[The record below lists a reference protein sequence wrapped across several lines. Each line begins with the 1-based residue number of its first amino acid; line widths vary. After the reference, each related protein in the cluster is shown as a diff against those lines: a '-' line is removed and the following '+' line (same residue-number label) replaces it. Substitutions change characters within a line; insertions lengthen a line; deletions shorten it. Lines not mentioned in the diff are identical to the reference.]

1 MIYTPTLALPRRGGG
16 EKRIPASLVGEVGSR
31 SPFLPAEEAPSCFPS
46 PLAGEGQGEGE
57 KRRRSRSRGPKSRSG
72 LVLILLATVFSAAEV
87 SAQAIVRPA
96 AVLKGHEGWVNAVV
110 VSPEYVASGGLDG
123 VVRIHS
129 VKTGA
134 AAFSWTLPKGP
145 DGSPFVI
152 YALSFSPGG
161 RHLAVASSDGKVRI
175 VEPLSGREVVVIDD
189 PSRHPYKA
197 AYFPDGRS
205 LAVGGIDGYIRL
217 YRMEDGNKVGEVKAH
232 ADAIQAMAVSANGKT
247 VVTGGPDTLVQVFHR
262 FGDELQHAHRLIGH
276 KDTVTAVAF
285 GPEPGE
291 IVAGDKDGKVKRWNL
306 ALGTGGERPFAAQ
319 PGKPV
324 GAVAAMKGKVAVSY
338 GLGDIRLYT
347 GSRETRALKG
357 HAQPVGALGFS
368 PDGRVL
374 VSGGRDGNVMVW
386 KVGR

>member
-1 MIYTPTLALPRRGGG
+1 MGQRRG
-16 EKRIPASLVGEVGSR
+16 RVARV
-31 SPFLPAEEAPSCFPS
+31 
-46 PLAGEGQGEGE
+46 
-57 KRRRSRSRGPKSRSG
+57 RR
-72 LVLILLATVFSAAEV
+72 
-87 SAQAIVRPA
+87 VR
-96 AVLKGHEGWVNAVV
+96 
-110 VSPEYVASGGLDG
+110 GLDG

-217 YRMEDGNKVGEVKAH
+217 YRMEDGKKVGEVKAH

-247 VVTGGPDTLVQVFHR
+247 VVTGAGYAGPGFPPVWRRAPARSPADRPQGHR
-262 FGDELQHAHRLIGH
+262 
-276 KDTVTAVAF
+276 
-285 GPEPGE
+285 
-291 IVAGDKDGKVKRWNL
+291 DGGRIR
-306 ALGTGGERPFAAQ
+306 AGTGGNRGRRQGRKGE
-319 PGKPV
+319 
-324 GAVAAMKGKVAVSY
+324 AVEPCAG
-338 GLGDIRLYT
+338 
-347 GSRETRALKG
+347 
-357 HAQPVGALGFS
+357 
-368 PDGRVL
+368 DGRRKTVRRPAGKNL
-374 VSGGRDGNVMVW
+374 SARL
-386 KVGR
+386 RR

>member
-1 MIYTPTLALPRRGGG
+1 MREKPGGTLDRAESLEAGVLALLAAIL
-16 EKRIPASLVGEVGSR
+16 IPAG
-31 SPFLPAEEAPSCFPS
+31 
-46 PLAGEGQGEGE
+46 
-57 KRRRSRSRGPKSRSG
+57 
-72 LVLILLATVFSAAEV
+72 V
-87 SAQAIVRPA
+87 SAQSVLKPVF
-96 AVLKGHEGWVNAVV
+96 VLKGHEGWVNAVV
-110 VSPEYVASGGLDG
+110 VSPEHVASGGLDG

-129 VKTGA
+129 AKTGA
-134 AAFSWTLPKGP
+134 AVFSWTLPKGP
-145 DGSPFVI
+145 GKSPFVI

-189 PSRHPYKA
+189 PSRHPYKT

-217 YRMEDGNKVGEVKAH
+217 YRMEDGKKVGEVKAH
-232 ADAIQAMAVSANGKT
+232 ADAIQAMAVSADGKT

-262 FGDELQHAHRLIGH
+262 FGDEFRHAHRLIGH

-291 IVAGDKDGKVKRWNL
+291 IVSGDKDGKVKRWNL

-324 GAVAAMKGKVAVSY
+324 GAVAAMKGKAAVSF
-338 GLGDIRLYT
+338 GLGDIRLYA
-347 GSRETRALKG
+347 GSRETGALKG
-357 HAQPVGALGFS
+357 HTQPVGALGFS
-368 PDGRVL
+368 LDGRVL

>member
-1 MIYTPTLALPRRGGG
+1 MRGNPGGTLDRAESLEAGVLSLLAAIL
-16 EKRIPASLVGEVGSR
+16 IPAG
-31 SPFLPAEEAPSCFPS
+31 
-46 PLAGEGQGEGE
+46 
-57 KRRRSRSRGPKSRSG
+57 
-72 LVLILLATVFSAAEV
+72 V
-87 SAQAIVRPA
+87 SAQSVLKPVF
-96 AVLKGHEGWVNAVV
+96 VLKGHEGWVNAAV

-205 LAVGGIDGYIRL
+205 LAVGGIDGYVRL
-217 YRMEDGNKVGEVKAH
+217 YRAEDGKKIGDVKAH
-232 ADAIQAMAVSANGKT
+232 ADAIQAMAVSSDGKT
-247 VVTGGPDTLVQVFHR
+247 LVTGGPDTLVQVFHR
-262 FGDELQHAHRLIGH
+262 YGDELRHAHRLIGH

-291 IVAGDKDGKVKRWNL
+291 IVAGDRDGKVKVWNL
-306 ALGTGGERPFAAQ
+306 AMGTGGERPLATYAEM
-319 PGKPV
+319 PI
-324 GAVAAMKGKVAVSY
+324 GAIASTRRAVVVSA
-338 GLGDIRLYT
+338 GLGEIHLFT
-347 GSRETRALKG
+347 GAKETALLKG
-357 HAQPVGALGFS
+357 HRQAVTALAFS
-368 PDGRVL
+368 PDGSRL
-374 VSGGRDGNVMVW
+374 ASGGRDGNVMVW
-386 KVGR
+386 NVGRK

>member
-1 MIYTPTLALPRRGGG
+1 M
-16 EKRIPASLVGEVGSR
+16 
-31 SPFLPAEEAPSCFPS
+31 
-46 PLAGEGQGEGE
+46 
-57 KRRRSRSRGPKSRSG
+57 
-72 LVLILLATVFSAAEV
+72 
-87 SAQAIVRPA
+87 
-96 AVLKGHEGWVNAVV
+96 V

-217 YRMEDGNKVGEVKAH
+217 YRMEDGKKVGEVKAH

-247 VVTGGPDTLVQVFHR
+247 VVTGAGYAGPGFPPVWRRAPARSPADRPQGHR
-262 FGDELQHAHRLIGH
+262 DGGRIRAG
-276 KDTVTAVAF
+276 T
-285 GPEPGE
+285 GE